1 MTDWRGHKNFTALH
15 TQLGVRS
22 VYDSVCYCNRCGL
35 CAYVCPSYQQTP
47 QEPFSPRGRNQAMR
61 LVLEGKIKPSRV
73 QKQLKEMLASCS
85 LCGRCTQYCP
95 GAVPTTEHMLEMRR
109 RLKISLLPDT
119 LLGLLR
125 LRQTSP
131 RVFRALVKTGLAL
144 RKTGLLH
151 VLALPEDF
159 AWLRHALK
167 ILPKKIPAR
176 RKIETPQNP
185 TLIYLPSV
193 EAELLLPDLFTKT
206 YQLAAKK
213 YRPVVWENT
222 PSGLTEYVYGDVRRA
237 RKWVRQLISR
247 HAKLNRG
254 KLPLLTDSL
263 DVYYFLRQA
272 SQLFEG
278 YPAMQQKA
286 RRFADQVRF
295 VTDLFPKQLK
305 KTGNFSGPVQ
315 LCFAGSFSGEKTP
328 RQEAQQILRTL
339 FKKNFVQCDYE
350 EVSVAFTGY
359 GFVKH
364 THAPAYM
371 AQAVQAFSA
380 HQTQTVFV
388 SSGLAELELAF
399 YLRKFYPTAQACH
412 IVQLN
417 G

>member
-1 MTDWRGHKNFTALH
+1 MTNFWERKNLAALH

-35 CAYVCPSYQQTP
+35 CAHVCPSYRQTP

-61 LVLEGKIKPSRV
+61 LILEGKIKPARV
-73 QKQLKEMLASCS
+73 QKQLTEMLASCS
-85 LCGRCTQYCP
+85 LCGRCTQHCP
-95 GAVPTTEHMLEMRR
+95 GAVPTAEHMLELQR
-109 RLKISLLPDT
+109 RLKISPLPDT

-125 LRQTSP
+125 LRQTAP

-167 ILPKKIPAR
+167 ILPSKIPVR
-176 RKIETPQNP
+176 NNVETPQNP
-185 TLIYLPSV
+185 TLIYLPSL
-193 EAELLLPDLFTKT
+193 EAEFLLPDLFTKT
-206 YQLAAKK
+206 YQLAAQK
-213 YRPVVWENT
+213 YRPTVWPNT
-222 PSGLTEYVYGDVRRA
+222 PSGLAEYVYGDVRRA
-237 RKWVRQLISR
+237 RQLVRKLISR
-247 HAKLNRG
+247 HANLKNG
-254 KLPLLTDSL
+254 KLPLLTDSSE
-263 DVYYFLRQA
+263 VYYFLRQA
-272 SQLFEG
+272 PQLFEG

-286 RRFADQVRF
+286 RKFAAQLRF

-305 KTGNFSGPVQ
+305 KTIDFPGPVQ
-315 LCFAGSFSGEKTP
+315 LRFAGTFSGGDTP
-328 RQEAQQILRTL
+328 YHTAVQILRTL
-339 FKKNFVQCDYE
+339 FKKNFVHCEYE
-350 EVSVAFTGY
+350 DVSVAFTGY

-364 THAPAYM
+364 THADAYM
-371 AQAVQAFSA
+371 VQAMQAISA

-399 YLRKFYPTAQACH
+399 YLRKFYPTVQACH